1 MKERP
6 SYSGAPFVLEQ
17 AGDSRTTDF
26 DVLDKA
32 DVSIPKQEPQG
43 LNGKSL
49 QNGASRTA
57 GLEVVEPPKQR
68 PSYNNLSHTDFSHTD
83 VSQPVSAGGAAGQAD
98 DEEELMGILNACEL
112 HCFSPEVARVFENAI
127 ERLFYLD
134 HFRVGG
140 ATLPRSR
147 VRAKLKLLD
156 GMILRD
162 AERKLRAK
170 LDREV

>member
-1 MKERP
+1 M
-6 SYSGAPFVLEQ
+6 
-17 AGDSRTTDF
+17 
-26 DVLDKA
+26 
-32 DVSIPKQEPQG
+32 
-43 LNGKSL
+43 
-49 QNGASRTA
+49 
-57 GLEVVEPPKQR
+57 EVVEPPKQR

-140 ATLPRSR
+140 ATLPQKR
-147 VRAKLKLLD
+147 VRAKLKL
-156 GMILRD
+156 G
-162 AERKLRAK
+162 
-170 LDREV
+170 